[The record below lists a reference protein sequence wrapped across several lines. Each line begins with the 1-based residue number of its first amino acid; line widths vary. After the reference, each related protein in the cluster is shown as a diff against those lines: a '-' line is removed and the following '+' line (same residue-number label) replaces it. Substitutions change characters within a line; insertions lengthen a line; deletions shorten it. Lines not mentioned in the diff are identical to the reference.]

1 MHRPNLALAGLA
13 FAVMVRNTGPSQRH
27 VQDAPSRRARPR
39 RHHPRPHRRHHPCR
53 HQGRDRSQRRNE
65 RLEPTITTCLLPLPL
80 VTSRSWKSQLTEG
93 NEIKVDQSSLTG
105 ESLPVSKHAG
115 DEAFSGSV
123 VKHGEAEAL
132 VHATGT
138 THHPASC
145 ATRARRPRAV
155 IRAPAARCMHR
166 KSNVLWASRGTDR
179 AGVQDGPSPA
189 RA

>member
-1 MHRPNLALAGLA
+1 MVQVLRNGMIKTLAAAELVPGDIIR
-13 FAVMVRNTGPSQRH
+13 VRIGDIIPADIKVGIAHSGATS
-27 VQDAPSRRARPR
+27 VWSRLT
-39 RHHPRPHRRHHPCR
+39 PC
-53 HQGRDRSQRRNE
+53 
-65 RLEPTITTCLLPLPL
+65 PLTVPL
-80 VTSRSWKSQLTEG
+80 VPPRSWKSQLTEG